1 MYELKRNDE
10 IDRLIAITKSDSGIS
25 GPGLAEAHIR
35 LGWAL
40 GKQVGELGLFE
51 PEETTIV
58 TVLRGGI
65 FFAEGMY
72 FAMGC
77 RFKTYDPKHE
87 RFVRPGTKHV
97 ILADSVINTGR
108 TLMEAWDMGVYV
120 ACCVVN
126 AGAVP
131 VFGERL
137 FAVRVSGNSFV
148 GGDVRRQV
156 GSLGPDTTLRLFHL
170 L

>member
-1 MYELKRNDE
+1 MFELKKNEE
-10 IDRLIAITKSDSGIS
+10 INRLIAITKSDSGVC
-25 GPGLAEAHIR
+25 GPALAEAHME
-35 LGWAL
+35 L
-40 GKQVGELGLFE
+40 GKLLGAQIGQLGQFE

-58 TVLRGGI
+58 AVLRGGI

-72 FAMGC
+72 IAMGC
-77 RFKTYDPKHE
+77 KFGLYDPKHE
-87 RFVRPGTKHV
+87 EFVRPETKHV

-108 TLMEAWDMGVYV
+108 TLRKVWDTGAYA

-126 AGAVP
+126 EKAVEM
-131 VFGERL
+131 FGERL

-148 GGDVRRQV
+148 GGEVRRQV
-156 GSLGPDTTLRLFHL
+156 GEVGPDTTLRLFHL

>member
-1 MYELKRNDE
+1 MYELRRNDE
-10 IDRLIAITKSDSGIS
+10 IDRLIAMTKSDSGVS
-25 GPGLAEAHIR
+25 GPRLAKAHMR

-40 GKQVGELGLFE
+40 GKQLGELGLFQ

-58 TVLRGGI
+58 AMLRGGL
-65 FFAEGMY
+65 FFAGGMY
-72 FAMGC
+72 FAMDC
-77 RFKTYDPKHE
+77 AFQTYDPKHE
-87 RFVRPGTKHV
+87 RFVRPETKHV

-108 TLMEAWDMGVYV
+108 TLMEVWDSGMCA

-126 AGAVP
+126 ERAVP

-137 FAVRVSGNSFV
+137 FAVRVSGNSYV
-148 GGDVRRQV
+148 GGKVDRQV
-156 GSLGPDTTLRLFHL
+156 GGLGPDTTLRLFNL